1 MKNKGKSNKKK
12 TSDDS
17 QLPIF
22 ASQNFGVKVYDLE
35 ARSLEDI
42 IKKSKFKAK
51 YNEEAK
57 NFTQLIEH
65 LEFPIS
71 SSSLALT
78 PDGKYLWASGIYP
91 PQIHCYELDQLTLK
105 FSRNLDCEVVKMTPL
120 SSDYR
125 KVALLGTNREVL
137 LHAQFGAYDSF
148 RLPRVGRDM
157 VYHDFNADLLVVG
170 SSPQVYRFNFER
182 GMFKTPWQCESPGAS
197 EINCIQINPVHELT
211 CVGCSNG
218 FVECFDPRSAGNS
231 MMHLE
236 SGTLNVCQKIETLD
250 PAMDTQGEVTCVS
263 FGMDGISLAVGTRG
277 GQVGLFDLRKADP
290 IYVKDHGY
298 DEPIIKIS
306 YFGQQTAS
314 LSLPPLNSN
323 GNNND
328 NNYYYNGLHGGGDGG
343 YDHMDEEDNSEFDA
357 IFGATHKQR
366 NRAMSSN
373 DGTGGARILSNDDH
387 IVTVDRKIV
396 KVWNR
401 HTFEIV
407 ANIEPPAT
415 INDFLLFPQSGLL
428 MVAAERAKIKPYYL
442 PSLGPAPRWCS
453 FVDNI
458 TEELEETKKTT
469 VYQDFKFVTM
479 KQLEEWGLE
488 DLIGTDLLRPY
499 MHGFF
504 IKLNLFKRIMLD
516 IKRTKE
522 NHLVDD
528 TIVVEDNNDLDQH
541 PKYQTKKGEVQEV
554 VGYSMEENQE
564 EEEEETTS
572 SSTHLK
578 IPQRKNHHKVIAD
591 ISSHKRKKFI
601 NKKKS
606 GDGNDTIAVVDDN
619 NNSARQHHF
628 NNSQGAVSRVE
639 SNPKRKLKKVNDSRF
654 SEMYKDP
661 DFK

>member
-1 MKNKGKSNKKK
+1 MKSKGKSYKQKA
-12 TSDDS
+12 SDDF
-17 QLPIF
+17 QFPIF

-71 SSSLALT
+71 SSCLSLT
-78 PDGKYLWASGIYP
+78 SDGKYLWASGIYP

-105 FSRNLDCEVVKMTPL
+105 FSRNLDCEVVKITPL

-157 VYHDFNADLLVVG
+157 VYHDFHADLLVVG

-182 GMFKTPWQCESPGAS
+182 GMFKTPWQCESPGIS

-218 FVECFDPRSAGNS
+218 FVECFDPRSTGES
-231 MMHLE
+231 VMHLE
-236 SGTLNVCQKIETLD
+236 SGDLNVCHKIETSD

-306 YFGQQTAS
+306 YFGQQAAS
-314 LSLPPLNSN
+314 LSMSSF
-323 GNNND
+323 NNNN
-328 NNYYYNGLHGGGDGG
+328 NNYNSFHGNDDGDA
-343 YDHMDEEDNSEFDA
+343 EDNSAFDT
-357 IFGATHKQR
+357 IFGASLKQQ
-366 NRAMSSN
+366 NRVMSNN
-373 DGTGGARILSNDDH
+373 DGTGAARILSNDDH

-516 IKRTKE
+516 IKKMND
-522 NHLVDD
+522 NHLEMVDD
-528 TIVVEDNNDLDQH
+528 TMVVENNNDLDQCQEQH
-541 PKYQTKKGEVQEV
+541 HAQEGDEVGQLMEKK
-554 VGYSMEENQE
+554 NQE
-564 EEEEETTS
+564 EEETTLS
-572 SSTHLK
+572 LTHWK
-578 IPQRKNHHKVIAD
+578 IPRRKHHHQVVPEL
-591 ISSHKRKKFI
+591 SPHKRNKFI

-606 GDGNDTIAVVDDN
+606 DDNDTVTVTDDGDN
-619 NNSARQHHF
+619 AGLQHHF
-628 NNSQGAVSRVE
+628 NSQGAATRVE
-639 SNPKRKLKKVNDSRF
+639 SNPKRKFKKVNDSRF